1 MKDLKN
7 NIAPVV
13 ALIPVAHAATKADAQ
28 VIDLQGA
35 NSATVV
41 INTGAIAGSG
51 DYTITLRHGDAS
63 DLTGD
68 AVAATADLLGSFPAS
83 LAADTVYTVGYV
95 GGKRYVRV
103 VITKNSGTS
112 VVAGAVVVKGH
123 LNISP
128 VVA

>member
-7 NIAPVV
+7 HIDPKL
-13 ALIPVAHAATKADAQ
+13 ALIPVAHAATKSDSAI
-28 VIDLQGA
+28 IDLQGA
-35 NSATVV
+35 NSATVN
-41 INTGAIAGSG
+41 ILTGAIAGAG
-51 DYTITLRHGDAS
+51 DYTISLHHGDAS

-68 AVAATADLLGSFPAS
+68 AAVTSADLLGSFPAS
-83 LAADTVYTVGYV
+83 LAADSIYSVGYV

-112 VVAGAVVVKGH
+112 IVAGASVVRGH

-128 VVA
+128 AA